1 MIDRFCR
8 WHLGLDAVVIPV
20 VVADAAGVADVADAA
35 VVVVFADA
43 DNGDKTGELD
53 TVVEDDAF
61 VAVDV
66 DVATVACVGT
76 VVDIDIDCIVVAD
89 AVFVDVIV
97 GNTAIAKF
105 AVGNTSFAG
114 VVEFAIAILDDFVVD
129 ADAVTANMDVV
140 VVAVA
145 EVRITV
151 DVNVE
156 SVVRSTVN

>member
-1 MIDRFCR
+1 MFSC
-8 WHLGLDAVVIPV
+8 LFS
-20 VVADAAGVADVADAA
+20 A

-43 DNGDKTGELD
+43 DNGDKTGERD

-61 VAVDV
+61 VAV

-129 ADAVTANMDVV
+129 ADAVTANKDVV